1 MSCKTYKVCS
11 GQADLNCNDGRIRQA
26 NQLPQEKKE
35 KEKGK
40 GKGKNIVILQSRL
53 KLAK

>member
-1 MSCKTYKVCS
+1 LQQWENKTSESITPREEKK
-11 GQADLNCNDGRIRQA
+11 
-26 NQLPQEKKE
+26 KKE
-35 KEKGK
+35 KEK